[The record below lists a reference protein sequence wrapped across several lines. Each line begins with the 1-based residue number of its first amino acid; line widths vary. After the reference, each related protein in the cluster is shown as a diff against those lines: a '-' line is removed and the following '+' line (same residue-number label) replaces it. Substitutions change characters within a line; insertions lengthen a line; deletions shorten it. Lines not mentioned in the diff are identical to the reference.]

1 MEKEKKKR
9 KKSDRETTKH
19 SRVRHEHQ
27 LNVFVHISSFKTER
41 KISQFTIH
49 KRQEYLYIQM
59 VCAIV
64 LVRLHSFCR
73 DVCVHESTSQSTVH
87 AFSRTTNETHST
99 ITAMHLNRIC
109 ACTCR
114 QQCRGNDGGGRR
126 RRWRHLRDISALCGA
141 RFSI

>member
-1 MEKEKKKR
+1 MCAHRLTMSATNSKKKEKKSR

-19 SRVRHEHQ
+19 SQVRHEHQ

-41 KISQFTIH
+41 NISQFTIH

-73 DVCVHESTSQSTVH
+73 DECAHESTSQSTEHH
-87 AFSRTTNETHST
+87 ARSQPHYERNAQHNNS
-99 ITAMHLNRIC
+99 N
-109 ACTCR
+109 
-114 QQCRGNDGGGRR
+114 
-126 RRWRHLRDISALCGA
+126 ALE
-141 RFSI
+141 